1 MQNNWKLQRVFNQLP
16 NKKNY
21 IKGCDN
27 FNLSYIA
34 EHDSWKGKSKAI
46 LSQKP
51 AHKYQHMYVNKYFIT
66 LDCIFLY
73 HIPGTYGQPIV
84 LLKLT

>member
-1 MQNNWKLQRVFNQLP
+1 MLCKTTENFKESLTNCLI
-16 NKKNY
+16 KK
-21 IKGCDN
+21 ITLRADN

-66 LDCIFLY
+66 LDCIY

>member
-34 EHDSWKGKSKAI
+34 EHDSWKGKSKACN
-46 LSQKP
+46 S
-51 AHKYQHMYVNKYFIT
+51 NSET
-66 LDCIFLY
+66 S
-73 HIPGTYGQPIV
+73 T
-84 LLKLT
+84 